1 MLPLARRGSS
11 HVRAFF
17 VPGKSRSAIYM
28 NDEVECDWEYVL
40 AVVEGKVLADTP
52 LEIDGE

>member
-17 VPGKSRSAIYM
+17 VPGKSRSAFYM
-28 NDEVECDWEYVL
+28 NDEVGCDWEYVV
-40 AVVEGKVLADTP
+40 AVVEGRVLAETP
-52 LEIDGE
+52 LQIDEQ